1 MFSSKRNVLETVALL
16 RAYSINQVV
25 LSPGSRNAP
34 LIHTITQHPFFTTH
48 QVLDER
54 NAAFFA
60 LGIIQKTRRPVAVCC
75 TSGTALLNFAPA
87 VAEAFYANLPLIVI
101 SADRAPEWIG
111 QMDGQTIPQQNALA
125 GIVKKHV
132 QIPEITTD
140 ADHWHANRLLNEALI
155 AATAGQPGPV
165 HVNVPISEPLFD
177 FSTPELPEVR
187 KIHFEQGRKTVA
199 SSEFADIF
207 QKSERILIVVGQLFP
222 SPELNETLE
231 LLAKQKHCVVLAEHL
246 SNLHSSE
253 FILNF
258 DTILSARTIEQTQ
271 LAPDLLISF
280 GGHIVS
286 KRLKLFLRKNRPQHH
301 FHLSED
307 SQVVDLFQSLTHLLE
322 VDALPFFHS
331 LLSDGNFN
339 GGEAFSANWK
349 MASQSIPE
357 PSQHLPFSDISV
369 MGEFFDHLPK
379 NSALHLANSSVVRNA
394 ELFTIDSSISVCCNR
409 GTNGIESSLPSAIGY
424 ASVSDGLTF
433 LAIGDLSFFYAVGA
447 LWNIGNLKNL
457 RILLINN
464 RGGAIFH
471 LLPGMNKS
479 AALPQYIAAGHDSDA
494 RLWAEAAGLSYLSA
508 KDPHELDLALPQFV
522 SAEAGKPL
530 VLEVFTEIELNKQA
544 SDSYYAQ
551 FKK

>member
-16 RAYSINQVV
+16 RAYNINQVV

-34 LIHTITQHPFFTTH
+34 LIHTLTQHPFFTTH
-48 QVLDER
+48 LVLDER

-155 AATAGQPGPV
+155 AATAGQTGPV

-187 KIHFEQGRKTVA
+187 KIHFEQGRKMVA

-207 QKSERILIVVGQLFP
+207 RKSERIVIVVGQLFP
-222 SPELNETLE
+222 SRELNETLE
-231 LLAKQKHCVVLAEHL
+231 LLAKDKHCVVLAEHL

-253 FILNF
+253 FISNF
-258 DTILSARTIEQTQ
+258 DTILAALNAEQVE
-271 LAPDLLISF
+271 LAPDMLISF

-286 KRLKLFLRKNRPQHH
+286 KRLRLFLRKNRPKRH
-301 FHLSED
+301 FHISGD

-322 VDALPFFHS
+322 VDALPFFQS

-339 GGEAFSANWK
+339 GEKVFSTNWK
-349 MASQSIPE
+349 AASQTIPE

-369 MGEFFDHLPK
+369 MGRFFDHLPK
-379 NSALHLANSSVVRNA
+379 NSALHLANSSAVRNA
-394 ELFTIDSSISVCCNR
+394 ELFKIDSSISVYCNR
-409 GTNGIESSLPSAIGY
+409 GTNGIESSLPSTIGY
-424 ASVSDGLTF
+424 ASASDELTF
-433 LAIGDLSFFYAVGA
+433 LAIGDLSFFYTVGA

-471 LLPGMNKS
+471 LLPGMSKS
-479 AALPQYIAAGHDSDA
+479 AALPRYIAAGHHSDA
-494 RLWAEAAGLSYLSA
+494 RLWAEAAGLSYLCA
-508 KDPHELDLALPQFV
+508 KDSGELNRALSEFV
-522 SAEAGKPL
+522 SAEADRPL
-530 VLEVFTEIELNKQA
+530 LLEVFTEIEFNKLV
-544 SDSYYAQ
+544 SDTYYAQ